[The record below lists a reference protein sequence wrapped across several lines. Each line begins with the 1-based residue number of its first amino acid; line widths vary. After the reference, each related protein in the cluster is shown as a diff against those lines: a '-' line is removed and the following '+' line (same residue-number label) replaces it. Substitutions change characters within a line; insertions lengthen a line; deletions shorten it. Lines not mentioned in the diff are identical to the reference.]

1 MNYSD
6 KLSIQLAI
14 GSKQYPLEIDRKD
27 EELYRKA
34 ADLINNKIHRYISYF
49 PSQEK
54 EDYMAMPLIDI
65 TINLLKESNMND
77 KVKEMID
84 IIDKTLK
91 LDNL

>member
-54 EDYMAMPLIDI
+54 EDYMDI

>member
-1 MNYSD
+1 
-6 KLSIQLAI
+6 
-14 GSKQYPLEIDRKD
+14 
-27 EELYRKA
+27 
-34 ADLINNKIHRYISYF
+34 
-49 PSQEK
+49 
-54 EDYMAMPLIDI
+54 MAMTLIDI